1 MKKKV
6 STLWGIMILLVIGVG
21 AFVYVNKSVSDLK
34 ASSIEVSL

>member
-21 AFVYVNKSVSDLK
+21 VFVYVNKTASDLE
-34 ASSIEVSL
+34 ASSIELSL